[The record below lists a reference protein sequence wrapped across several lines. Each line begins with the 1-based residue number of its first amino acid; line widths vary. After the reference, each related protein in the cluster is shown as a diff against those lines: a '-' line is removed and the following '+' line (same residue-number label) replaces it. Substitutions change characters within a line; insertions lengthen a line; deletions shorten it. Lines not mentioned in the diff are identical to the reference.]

1 MCRFAKTT
9 ASSRAPS
16 QNETPGLRLKS
27 FRITAYINEIRTQ
40 RRPQARG
47 YSKLACNREAD
58 SNKRGDSKAGSSH
71 SHNCSSHADS
81 SRSCSTRDDG
91 VCRPPGQGLPTMRM
105 LKQSRASSEDM
116 ISSSYGSSYDFPCH
130 ENDTRVS
137 VRAQGVFFASI
148 IEPFERIKQ
157 TRTTLEQLLPNASI
171 SAGRGKDSLPTVT
184 GPAGNSECGLTH
196 HTDSPVKLQISAR
209 SLPLLRRAG
218 VGF

>member
-16 QNETPGLRLKS
+16 QNETHPSRAYALKS

-47 YSKLACNREAD
+47 YSKLACSKEAD
-58 SNKRGDSKAGSSH
+58 SNKQGDSKAGNSH
-71 SHNCSSHADS
+71 SHNCSSHADSSHNCSSHADSSRSCSSHADS

-105 LKQSRASSEDM
+105 LKQPRASSEDM
-116 ISSSYGSSYDFPCH
+116 ISSSYGSSYNFPCH

-137 VRAQGVFFASI
+137 VRAQGVFFTSVI
-148 IEPFERIKQ
+148 KPF
-157 TRTTLEQLLPNASI
+157 
-171 SAGRGKDSLPTVT
+171 
-184 GPAGNSECGLTH
+184 GP
-196 HTDSPVKLQISAR
+196 D
-209 SLPLLRRAG
+209 
-218 VGF
+218 